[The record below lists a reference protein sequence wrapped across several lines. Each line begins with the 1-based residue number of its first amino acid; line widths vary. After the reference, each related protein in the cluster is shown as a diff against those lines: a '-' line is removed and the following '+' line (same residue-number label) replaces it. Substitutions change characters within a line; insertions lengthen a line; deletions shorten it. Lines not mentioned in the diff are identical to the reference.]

1 MSNKIYVIE
10 NDDCII
16 LFYVDLEKAKYEL
29 KRIYEMTA
37 DSTYCGCGYVINVYD
52 LVDNEYKLTNI
63 RYTYQ
68 FDTFLCG

>member
-16 LFYVDLEKAKYEL
+16 SFYVDLEKAKYEL
-29 KRIYEMTA
+29 KRIYEITS
-37 DSTYCGCGYVINVYD
+37 DSTYWGYVINVYD